1 VKTSQIG
8 SADDR
13 RATTPA
19 SVLLIGGIDPRAG
32 AGLLRDVLTA
42 VALGA
47 RPVAVGT
54 AWTEQGDGLHSVEAR
69 APESLSDSI
78 RYALLALPASV
89 KIGMVPDARSAA
101 AILAGLSSYAGPVVV
116 DPVLASSRGGALF
129 KGTPQELFP
138 LLRRA
143 TLVTPNA
150 AEAAILAGVA
160 VRDVDDAE
168 AAARALVDCGL
179 GAVLVKGGHL
189 GAAPAPVTDTLF
201 FEGAIHR
208 LSHARVP
215 GGDVRGT
222 GCALATAIAVH
233 LGRGAE
239 PRAAIEAA
247 TVWLGHA
254 LAAAVDV
261 GDERHLG
268 VA

>member
-1 VKTSQIG
+1 MQASQIG

-13 RATTPA
+13 RPPPPR

-42 VALGA
+42 IALGT
-47 RPVAVGT
+47 RPIAVGT
-54 AWTEQGDGLHSVEAR
+54 AWTEQGADVHSVEAR
-69 APESLSDSI
+69 SAESLIDSV
-78 RYALLALPASV
+78 RYAVSARPSAV
-89 KIGMVPDARSAA
+89 KIGMVPDADAAA
-101 AILAGLSSYAGPVVV
+101 AILVGLSSYEGPIVV

-129 KGTPQELFP
+129 KGSLADLFP

-160 VRDVDDAE
+160 VRGLDDAE
-168 AAARALVDCGL
+168 AAARALADRGVA
-179 GAVLVKGGHL
+179 AVLVKGGHL
-189 GAAPAPVTDTLF
+189 GAAPAPVTDTLLVD
-201 FEGAIHR
+201 GAVHR
-208 LSHARVP
+208 LPHARVA

-233 LGRGAE
+233 LGRDVGLRDAVD
-239 PRAAIEAA
+239 AG
-247 TVWLGHA
+247 TVWLGRA
-254 LAAAVDV
+254 LAAAVDL

-268 VA
+268 

>member
-1 VKTSQIG
+1 VKTSQIE

-13 RATTPA
+13 GATTPA

-32 AGLLRDVLTA
+32 AGLLRDVLTVA
-42 VALGA
+42 ALGA
-47 RPVAVGT
+47 RPIAVGT
-54 AWTEQGDGLHSVEAR
+54 AWTEQGSGVHSVEVR
-69 APESLSDSI
+69 SHKSLSDSV
-78 RYALLALPASV
+78 RYAISARPSAV
-89 KIGMVPDARSAA
+89 KIGMVPDAAAAA
-101 AILAGLSSYAGPVVV
+101 AILAGLSSYRGPIVI
-116 DPVLASSRGGALF
+116 DPVLASSRGGRLF
-129 KGTPQELFP
+129 TGSPEELFS

-160 VRDVDDAE
+160 VHDLDDA
-168 AAARALVDCGL
+168 AAAAGALADRGL
-179 GAVLVKGGHL
+179 AAVLVKGGHL

-201 FEGAIHR
+201 FDGAAHR
-208 LSHARVP
+208 LSHARVA

-233 LGRGAE
+233 LGRGIGLREAVD
-239 PRAAIEAA
+239 AA
-247 TVWLGHA
+247 TVWLGRA

>member
-1 VKTSQIG
+1 VQASQIE

-13 RATTPA
+13 RPTSPR

-47 RPVAVGT
+47 RPIAVGT
-54 AWTEQGDGLHSVEAR
+54 AWTEQGVGVHSIEAR
-69 APESLSDSI
+69 GHESLIDSI
-78 RYALLALPASV
+78 RYAVSARPSAV
-89 KIGMVPDARSAA
+89 KIGMVPDAAAAA
-101 AILAGLSSYAGPVVV
+101 AILAGLSSYEGPIVV
-116 DPVLASSRGGALF
+116 DPVLASSRGGPLF
-129 KGTPQELFP
+129 EGSLADLFP

-160 VRDVDDAE
+160 VRALEGAE
-168 AAARALVDCGL
+168 AAARALADRGVA
-179 GAVLVKGGHL
+179 AVLVKGGHL
-189 GAAPAPVTDTLF
+189 GAAPAPVTDTLLVD
-201 FEGAIHR
+201 GAVH
-208 LSHARVP
+208 LFSHARVA

-233 LGRGAE
+233 LGRVVDLRGAVD
-239 PRAAIEAA
+239 AGTA
-247 TVWLGHA
+247 WLGRA

-268 VA
+268 